1 MPKLAGFLCVLIS
14 LTLGS
19 CGENESQATTSPV
32 SKSYTVAGTGQ
43 TQCYNNSVAIP
54 CPSRGQDF
62 FGQDATIP
70 STALK
75 YQTNGDGTVT
85 DLTTG
90 LMWTKALSPKS
101 DWASAMA
108 AAREVSVGG
117 YSDWRLPDVKELYSL
132 MNYRGHFSIDA
143 LSSIPFIDTNFFEF
157 SYLPEAP
164 SSSGGPGQRFLDVQ
178 LWSSSKYVAATMGGD
193 PTIFGVNFADGRIKG
208 YPQFEPGSGGQR
220 PAQMLARYVRGK
232 LYGWNNLKDNGDGS
246 TSDLASG
253 LTWQTVD
260 DGVIRNWKNALQYC
274 ATLNL
279 SGQQDWRLPNAKEL
293 HTIVDYTRSPSTSN
307 SSAITPPLKTS
318 TIESYYWTS
327 NTLLDGPDQVK
338 STKAAYFT
346 FGRALGWMAI
356 PPTATSKALIDVHG
370 AGAQRTDPK
379 EGDPAQFP
387 QGFGPQGD
395 DVRIYNYVRCVRGE
409 R

>member
-1 MPKLAGFLCVLIS
+1 MRKLTGFLCVFNS
-14 LTLGS
+14 LMTSS
-19 CGENESQATTSPV
+19 CGGTISQATTTPIAT
-32 SKSYTVAGTGQ
+32 SYAVAGTGQ
-43 TQCYNNSVAIP
+43 TQCYNNTATIP
-54 CPSRGQDF
+54 CPNRGQDF
-62 FGQDATIP
+62 FGQDASIP
-70 STALK
+70 SATLK
-75 YQTNGDGTVT
+75 YQANADGTVT

-101 DWASAMA
+101 DWVSAMSA
-108 AAREVSVGG
+108 AKNISVGG
-117 YSDWRLPDVKELYSL
+117 YSDWRLPDVKELYTL

-143 LSSIPFIDTNFFEF
+143 VSSTPFIDTNFFEF
-157 SYLPEAP
+157 SYLPETP
-164 SSSGGPGQRFLDVQ
+164 SSGGRTGQRFLDVQ
-178 LWSSSKYVAATMGGD
+178 LWSSSKYIATTMGGD
-193 PTIFGVNFADGRIKG
+193 TTIFGVNFADGRIKG
-208 YPQFEPGSGGQR
+208 YPQFDPGSAGQR

-232 LYGWNNLKDNGDGS
+232 SYGWNNLKDNADGS

-253 LTWQTVD
+253 LNWQTVD
-260 DGVIRNWKNALQYC
+260 DGVGRNWKSALQYC

-279 SGQQDWRLPNAKEL
+279 AGQQDWRLPNAKEL
-293 HTIVDYTRSPSTSN
+293 HTIVDYTRSPATSN

-327 NTLLDGPDQVK
+327 NTLVDGPDQVK
-338 STKAAYFT
+338 NTKAAYFT

-356 PPTATSKALIDVHG
+356 PPTSSSKALIDVHG

-379 EGDPAQFP
+379 EGDPTQFP

-395 DVRIYNYVRCVRGE
+395 DVRISNYVRCVRGG